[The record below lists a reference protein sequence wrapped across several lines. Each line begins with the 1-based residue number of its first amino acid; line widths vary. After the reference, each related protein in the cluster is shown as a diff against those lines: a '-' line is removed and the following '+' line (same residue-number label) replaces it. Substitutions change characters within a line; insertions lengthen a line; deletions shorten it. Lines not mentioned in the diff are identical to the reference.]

1 MAQDLEQIIAQAAR
15 TYNLPPGLLR
25 AVIQVESGGNPRAVS
40 PAGAQ
45 GLMQLMPETAR
56 GLGVQDPFDPE
67 QNVMGGARYLRQLL
81 DRYGGDLDRALAAYN
96 AGPGAVERYGGIP
109 PYQETQTYV
118 RKVKAAMGAQDRPK
132 EIATTALAGA
142 STITGTG
149 NPVTLIDRLLS
160 LTASRAEAAEPSP
173 AWTPATSPAGLSE
186 AEIDRLVNEALQEMS
201 GNQTAPSQPQAP
213 ASNQPILMTREYI
226 LKEIAPKHG
235 GVATWGARTDLSL
248 TDEALGRVVPDQVQF
263 NDGTYLLLLPDKS
276 GRGYTIIGGNAL
288 SSRGTQTRQIA
299 GATPRE
305 KFIPLLTP
313 EGEVQAVPNPNYD
326 EALAE
331 AEKARIR
338 HQAELER
345 IRADLE
351 ARRISLEEAR
361 QRAEESYRRFQQEAE
376 RARLQAMLRGQDID
390 LARSILNESAGL
402 FRESLRYLAPPG
414 TGEDIARLLDA
425 FRTGQLPEITPRTM
439 KFPFNPRT
447 IGIDLARQV
456 LQAIDQNRPALPVP
470 PRPALPG
477 EATETLPELPPV
489 GGRLSPEPP
498 GQPWPGGGQGDFWG
512 PALQAPRPGM
522 LVPREAASQD
532 FWGPAL
538 QAPRPGAMAPAGPA
552 GIDYEVYRDQLLA
565 LGTGLTQPVA
575 GGAVPGGAGPDFGRL
590 LQAITG
596 RPVAAPMPM
605 EGGLTPPPPGPRPAS
620 MIPGRDVPLLPPVPL
635 PELRRLWEA
644 FATWW
649 DNLMFPERVLN
660 NPNLRR

>member
-456 LQAIDQNRPALPVP
+456 LGAGLTPPLPALPS
-470 PRPALPG
+470 PAGAPLP
-477 EATETLPELPPV
+477 ASPAPSPTLPQPTPVLPPV

-498 GQPWPGGGQGDFWG
+498 PTPWP
-512 PALQAPRPGM
+512 
-522 LVPREAASQD
+522 QD

-538 QAPRPGAMAPAGPA
+538 QAPRPGVLTPQSPAPGPA
-552 GIDYEVYRDQLLA
+552 PTPTSGM
-565 LGTGLTQPVA
+565 P
-575 GGAVPGGAGPDFGRL
+575 
-590 LQAITG
+590 
-596 RPVAAPMPM
+596 APPM
-605 EGGLTPPPPGPRPAS
+605 EGGLTPPPPGPRPES
-620 MIPGRDVPLLPPVPL
+620 MIPGKDIPLLPPVPTPQL
-635 PELRRLWEA
+635 QALVQQFLRALAHGGTVTGPTVGAW
-644 FATWW
+644 
-649 DNLMFPERVLN
+649 P
-660 NPNLRR
+660 